1 MLQAEVQGGR
11 LPRLLQAAIDAFSLP
26 DLRSKILFTLALLA
40 IYRFAAHIPMP
51 GINEGALSNL
61 FENNDLLGFLDLF
74 SGGALRRMSIVALG
88 VFPYITA
95 SIVMQLITPVFPKL
109 QEMAREGESGR
120 AKMSRITHWLTV
132 PIALAQGYGQLILL
146 QGSGVFVD
154 SVTGAPTFVVGF
166 FGASLLPTVAALLSI
181 VAGTLFLVWM
191 GELITERGIGNGI
204 SLIIFAGI
212 VAGFPGLLSQGF
224 LDTDNVLGIGFF
236 AIIGVGIIALIVW
249 FNEAHRRIPV
259 QYGRS
264 IFRGGRMYR
273 QSGATYLPLRI
284 NSAGMIPLIFA
295 FSIVILPGTMATYFA
310 TTTGVIGDV
319 ARFFA
324 DLLVPTSP
332 PYWIM
337 VFILVVI
344 FTFFYTLVVFNQQN
358 LAENLQRNGGF
369 VLGIRPGRPTQEY
382 LNRVI
387 VRITMGG
394 ALFLGFIAIVPYL
407 ASLITDVQAISLSST
422 SLLIMVGVGLD
433 TMRQLEAQLMMRNYE
448 GFLR

>member
-51 GINEGALSNL
+51 GIDQQALSNL

-146 QGSGVFVD
+146 QGSGVFAG
-154 SVTGAPTFVVGF
+154 SGFEVGF
-166 FGASLLPTVAALLSI
+166 YGASLLPTVAALLSI
-181 VAGTLFLVWM
+181 VAGTLFLVWL

-204 SLIIFAGI
+204 SLIIFSGI

-224 LDTDNVLGIGFF
+224 GSDNVLGIGFF
-236 AIIGVGIIALIVW
+236 AIIGVGIIALIVM

-310 TTTGVIGDV
+310 TSTGVVGDI

-324 DLLVPTSP
+324 DLLIPTSP

-382 LNRVI
+382 LNKVI

>member
-1 MLQAEVQGGR
+1 
-11 LPRLLQAAIDAFSLP
+11 
-26 DLRSKILFTLALLA
+26 
-40 IYRFAAHIPMP
+40 
-51 GINEGALSNL
+51 
-61 FENNDLLGFLDLF
+61 LLGFLDLF
-74 SGGALRRMSIVALG
+74 SGGALSRMSIVALG

-132 PIALAQGYGQLILL
+132 PIALAQGYGQLMLL
-146 QGSGVFVD
+146 QGSGVFAG
-154 SVTGAPTFVVGF
+154 SGF
-166 FGASLLPTVAALLSI
+166 ELGFSGSSLLPTVAALLSI
-181 VAGTLFLVWM
+181 VAGTLFLVWL

-204 SLIIFAGI
+204 SLIIFSGI

-224 LDTDNVLGIGFF
+224 GSDNVLGIGFF
-236 AIIGVGIIALIVW
+236 AIIGVGIIALIVM

-310 TTTGVIGDV
+310 TTTGVVGDI

-324 DLLVPTSP
+324 DLLIPTSP

-382 LNRVI
+382 LNKVI

>member
-40 IYRFAAHIPMP
+40 IFRFAAHIPMP
-51 GINEGALSNL
+51 GIDQQALSNL

-132 PIALAQGYGQLILL
+132 PIALAQGYGQLMLL
-146 QGSGVFVD
+146 QGSGVFAG
-154 SVTGAPTFVVGF
+154 SGF
-166 FGASLLPTVAALLSI
+166 ELGFSGSSLLPTVAALLSI
-181 VAGTLFLVWM
+181 VAGTLFLVWL

-204 SLIIFAGI
+204 SLIIFSGI

-224 LDTDNVLGIGFF
+224 LDSDNVLGIGFF
-236 AIIGVGIIALIVW
+236 AIIGVGIIALIVM

-310 TTTGVIGDV
+310 TTTGVVGDV

-382 LNRVI
+382 LNKVI

>member
-1 MLQAEVQGGR
+1 MISTETQGGR
-11 LPRLLQAAIDAFSLP
+11 WPRLIQAAVDAFSLP
-26 DLRSKILFTLALLA
+26 DLRYKILFTLGMLA
-40 IYRFAAHIPMP
+40 IYRFVSHIPIP
-51 GINEGALSNL
+51 GINTVQLNEL
-61 FENNDLLGFLDLF
+61 FDNNQLLGFLDLF
-74 SGGALRRMSIVALG
+74 SGGALSRMSIVALG

-95 SIVMQLITPVFPKL
+95 SIVMQLLTPVIPSL
-109 QEMAREGESGR
+109 QQLSREGEAGR
-120 AKMSRITHWLTV
+120 VKINRMVHWLTV
-132 PIALAQGYGQLILL
+132 PIAVAQGFGQLILL
-146 QGSGVFVD
+146 QQSNVL
-154 SVTGAPTFVVGF
+154 TNVGF
-166 FGASLLPTVAALLSI
+166 SGEALLPTMAAIISMT
-181 VAGTLFLVWM
+181 AGTMFLVWL

-212 VAGFPGLLSQGF
+212 VAGFPGLITQGF
-224 LDTDNVLGIGFF
+224 LDRQDVLGIGFF
-236 AIIGVGIIALIVW
+236 VIIGVLIIALIVL

-273 QSGATYLPLRI
+273 QSGGTYIPLRI

-295 FSIVILPGTMATYFA
+295 FSIVILPGTVATYFA
-310 TTTGVIGDV
+310 TSTGVVGDV

-324 DLLVPTSP
+324 DLFNPTSVV
-332 PYWIM
+332 YWIM

-344 FTFFYTLVVFNQQN
+344 FTFFYTLVVFQQQN

-387 VRITMGG
+387 VRITTGG
-394 ALFLGFIAIVPYL
+394 ALFLGFVAIVPYL
-407 ASLITDVQAISLSST
+407 ASLVTDVQAIQLSST

-433 TMRQLEAQLMMRNYE
+433 TLRQLEAQLLMRNYE
-448 GFLR
+448 GFMR

>member
-26 DLRSKILFTLALLA
+26 DLRSKILFTLAILA

-51 GINEGALSNL
+51 GINEGALANL
-61 FENNDLLGFLDLF
+61 FENNELLGFLDLF

-146 QGSGVFVD
+146 QSSGVFLD
-154 SVTGAPTFVVGF
+154 PSGAPTFVVGF

-224 LDTDNVLGIGFF
+224 GTDNVLGIGFF

-332 PYWIM
+332 PYWIL

>member
-1 MLQAEVQGGR
+1 MISTETQGGR
-11 LPRLLQAAIDAFSLP
+11 FPRLLQAAIDAFSIP
-26 DLRSKILFTLALLA
+26 DLRGKILFTLAILA
-40 IYRFAAHIPMP
+40 LYRFIAHISIP
-51 GINEGALSNL
+51 GIDPGRVEDLVR
-61 FENNDLLGFLDLF
+61 NNQLLGFLDLF
-74 SGGALRRMSIVALG
+74 SGGAFGRMSIVALG

-95 SIVMQLITPVFPKL
+95 SIVIQLLTPVVPSL
-109 QEMAREGESGR
+109 QELSREGEAGR
-120 AKMSRITHWLTV
+120 AKMNRIVHWLTV
-132 PIALAQGYGQLILL
+132 PIALAQGYGQLLLL
-146 QGSGVFVD
+146 QQSNILTD
-154 SVTGAPTFVVGF
+154 VGF
-166 FGASLLPTVAALLSI
+166 TGDALLPTMAALLSL
-181 VAGTLFLVWM
+181 VAGTMFLIWL

-212 VAGFPGLLSQGF
+212 VAGFPGLISQGF
-224 LDTDNVLGIGFF
+224 VNRDDLLGVGFF
-236 AIIGVGIIALIVW
+236 ALIGLLIIALVVM

-264 IFRGGRMYR
+264 IFRAGRMYR

-295 FSIVILPGTMATYFA
+295 FSIVILPGTIATYLA
-310 TTTGVIGDV
+310 TNTGWVGD
-319 ARFFA
+319 AANFFA
-324 DLLVPTSP
+324 VLLVPSKP
-332 PYWIM
+332 LYWIM

-387 VRITMGG
+387 IRITMGG

-407 ASLITDVQAISLSST
+407 ASLITDVQAIALSST

>member
-51 GINEGALSNL
+51 GINSEALDNL
-61 FENNDLLGFLDLF
+61 FASNDLLGFLDLF

-132 PIALAQGYGQLILL
+132 PIALAQGYGQLMLL

-154 SVTGAPTFVVGF
+154 ANFQVGF
-166 FGASLLPTVAALLSI
+166 LGSNLLPTIAALLSI

-204 SLIIFAGI
+204 SLIIFSGI

-224 LDTDNVLGIGFF
+224 LDNDNVLGIGFF
-236 AIIGVGIIALIVW
+236 AIIGVGIIALIVM

-295 FSIVILPGTMATYFA
+295 FSIVILPGTMATYFS
-310 TTTGVIGDV
+310 TTTGVVGDI

-324 DLLVPTSP
+324 DVLIPTSP

-394 ALFLGFIAIVPYL
+394 ALFLGFIAVVPYL

>member
-40 IYRFAAHIPMP
+40 IFRFAAHIPMP
-51 GINEGALSNL
+51 GVDQQALSNL

-74 SGGALRRMSIVALG
+74 SGGALSRMSIVALG

-132 PIALAQGYGQLILL
+132 PIALAQGYGQLMLL
-146 QGSGVFVD
+146 QGSGVFAG
-154 SVTGAPTFVVGF
+154 SGFEVGF
-166 FGASLLPTVAALLSI
+166 YGASLLPTVAALLSI
-181 VAGTLFLVWM
+181 VAGTMFLVWL

-204 SLIIFAGI
+204 SLIIFSGI

-224 LDTDNVLGIGFF
+224 GSDNVLGIGFF
-236 AIIGVGIIALIVW
+236 AIIGVGIIALIVM

-310 TTTGVIGDV
+310 TTAGVVGDI

-324 DLLVPTSP
+324 DLLIPTSP

-382 LNRVI
+382 LNKVI

>member
-1 MLQAEVQGGR
+1 MMTAETQGGR
-11 LPRLLQAAIDAFSLP
+11 FPRLLQAAIDAFSLP
-26 DLRSKILFTLALLA
+26 DLRAKILFTLALLA
-40 IYRFAAHIPMP
+40 LYRFASHIPLP
-51 GINEGALSNL
+51 GIDQDQLDVLFDSNQ
-61 FENNDLLGFLDLF
+61 LLGFLDLF
-74 SGGALRRMSIVALG
+74 SGGALSRMSIVALG

-95 SIVMQLITPVFPKL
+95 SIVMQLLTPVIPAL
-109 QEMAREGESGR
+109 QEISREGESGR
-120 AKMSRITHWLTV
+120 AKMNRFVHWLTV
-132 PIALAQGYGQLILL
+132 PIALAQGYGQLVLL
-146 QGSGVFVD
+146 QQSNVVAF
-154 SVTGAPTFVVGF
+154 VGF
-166 FGASLLPTVAALLSI
+166 SGDALLPTLAALISI
-181 VAGTLFLVWM
+181 VAGTLFLVWL
-191 GELITERGIGNGI
+191 GELITEKGIGNGI

-212 VAGFPGLLSQGF
+212 VAGFPGLLAAGF
-224 LDTDNVLGIGFF
+224 LDRDNFLGIGFF
-236 AIIGVGIIALIVW
+236 AIIGVLIIAMIVL

-295 FSIVILPGTMATYFA
+295 FSIVILPGTVATYFA
-310 TTTGVIGDV
+310 TSTGWVGDV

-324 DLLVPTSP
+324 DLLVPTSLL
-332 PYWIM
+332 YWVM
-337 VFILVVI
+337 VFVLVVI

-369 VLGIRPGRPTQEY
+369 VLGIRPGKPTQDY

-387 VRITMGG
+387 VRLTLGG
-394 ALFLGFIAIVPYL
+394 ALFLGFIAIVPWL

-433 TMRQLEAQLMMRNYE
+433 TLRQLEAQLMMRNYE

>member
-51 GINEGALSNL
+51 GIDQQALSNL

-132 PIALAQGYGQLILL
+132 PIALAQGYGQLMLL
-146 QGSGVFVD
+146 QGSGVFAG
-154 SVTGAPTFVVGF
+154 SGFEVGF
-166 FGASLLPTVAALLSI
+166 YGASLLPTVAALLSI
-181 VAGTLFLVWM
+181 VAGTLFLVWL

-204 SLIIFAGI
+204 SLIIFSGI

-224 LDTDNVLGIGFF
+224 GSDNVLGIGFF
-236 AIIGVGIIALIVW
+236 AIIGVGIIALIVM

-264 IFRGGRMYR
+264 IFRGGRMNR

-310 TTTGVIGDV
+310 TTTGVVGDI

-324 DLLVPTSP
+324 DLLIPTSP

-382 LNRVI
+382 LNKVI

>member
-40 IYRFAAHIPMP
+40 IFRFAAHIPMP
-51 GINEGALSNL
+51 GVDQQALSNL

-74 SGGALRRMSIVALG
+74 SGGALSRMSIVALG

-132 PIALAQGYGQLILL
+132 PIALAQGYGQLMLL
-146 QGSGVFVD
+146 QGSGVFAG
-154 SVTGAPTFVVGF
+154 SGFEVGF
-166 FGASLLPTVAALLSI
+166 YGASLLPTVAALLSI
-181 VAGTLFLVWM
+181 VAGTLFLVWL

-204 SLIIFAGI
+204 SLIIFSGI

-224 LDTDNVLGIGFF
+224 GSDNVLGIGFF
-236 AIIGVGIIALIVW
+236 AIIGVGIIALIVM

-310 TTTGVIGDV
+310 TTAGVVGDI

-324 DLLVPTSP
+324 DLLIPTSP

-382 LNRVI
+382 LNKVI

>member
-1 MLQAEVQGGR
+1 MISTEAQGGR
-11 LPRLLQAAIDAFSLP
+11 WPRLIQAAIDAFSLP
-26 DLRSKILFTLALLA
+26 DLRHKILFTLGMLAL
-40 IYRFAAHIPMP
+40 YRFVSHIPIP
-51 GINEGALSNL
+51 GIDTFQLNNL
-61 FENNDLLGFLDLF
+61 FENNQLLGFLDLF
-74 SGGALRRMSIVALG
+74 SGGALSRMSIVALG

-95 SIVMQLITPVFPKL
+95 SIVMQLLTPVIPTL
-109 QEMAREGESGR
+109 QRMSREGEAGR
-120 AKMSRITHWLTV
+120 AKVNRIVHWLTV
-132 PIALAQGYGQLILL
+132 PIALSQGFGQLVLL
-146 QGSGVFVD
+146 QQSNVL
-154 SVTGAPTFVVGF
+154 TNVGF
-166 FGASLLPTVAALLSI
+166 SGDALLPTAAAIISMT
-181 VAGTLFLVWM
+181 AGTMFLVWL

-212 VAGFPGLLSQGF
+212 VAGFPGLITQGF
-224 LDTDNVLGIGFF
+224 LDRQDLLGIGFF
-236 AIIGVGIIALIVW
+236 VMIGVLIIALIVL

-273 QSGATYLPLRI
+273 QSGGTYIPLRI

-295 FSIVILPGTMATYFA
+295 FSIVILPGTVATYFA
-310 TTTGVIGDV
+310 TNAGVLGDV

-324 DLLVPTSP
+324 DLFNPASAI
-332 PYWIM
+332 YWVL

-344 FTFFYTLVVFNQQN
+344 FTFFYTLVVFQQQN

-369 VLGIRPGRPTQEY
+369 VLGIRPGRPTQDY

-387 VRITMGG
+387 VRITTGG
-394 ALFLGFIAIVPYL
+394 ALFLGFVAIVPYL
-407 ASLITDVQAISLSST
+407 ASLITNVQAIQLSST

-433 TMRQLEAQLMMRNYE
+433 TLRQLEAQLLMRNYE

>member
-51 GINEGALSNL
+51 GIDQQALSNL

-132 PIALAQGYGQLILL
+132 PIALAQGYGQLMLL
-146 QGSGVFVD
+146 QGSGVFAG
-154 SVTGAPTFVVGF
+154 SGFEVGF
-166 FGASLLPTVAALLSI
+166 YGASLLPTVAALLSI
-181 VAGTLFLVWM
+181 VAGTLFLVWL

-204 SLIIFAGI
+204 SLIIFSGI

-224 LDTDNVLGIGFF
+224 GSDNVLGIGFF
-236 AIIGVGIIALIVW
+236 AIIGVGIIALIVM

-310 TTTGVIGDV
+310 TTTGVVGDI

-324 DLLVPTSP
+324 DLLIPTSP

-382 LNRVI
+382 LNKVI

>member
-1 MLQAEVQGGR
+1 MLQAEAQGGR

-51 GINEGALSNL
+51 GIDQQALSNL

-74 SGGALRRMSIVALG
+74 SGGALSRMSIVALG

-132 PIALAQGYGQLILL
+132 PIALAQGYGQLMLL
-146 QGSGVFVD
+146 QGSGVFAG
-154 SVTGAPTFVVGF
+154 SGF
-166 FGASLLPTVAALLSI
+166 ELGFSGSSLLPTVAALLSI
-181 VAGTLFLVWM
+181 VAGTLFLVWL

-204 SLIIFAGI
+204 SLIIFSGI

-224 LDTDNVLGIGFF
+224 GSDNVLGIGFF
-236 AIIGVGIIALIVW
+236 AIIGVGIIALIVM

-310 TTTGVIGDV
+310 TSTGVVGDI
-319 ARFFA
+319 ARIFA

-382 LNRVI
+382 LNKVI

-394 ALFLGFIAIVPYL
+394 ALFLGFVAIVPYL

>member
-51 GINEGALSNL
+51 GIDQQALSNL

-146 QGSGVFVD
+146 QGSGVFAG
-154 SVTGAPTFVVGF
+154 SGFEVGF
-166 FGASLLPTVAALLSI
+166 YGASLLPTVAALLSI
-181 VAGTLFLVWM
+181 VAGTLFLVWL

-204 SLIIFAGI
+204 SLIIFSGI

-224 LDTDNVLGIGFF
+224 GSDNVLGIGFF
-236 AIIGVGIIALIVW
+236 AIIGVGIIALIVM

-310 TTTGVIGDV
+310 TTTGVVGDI

-324 DLLVPTSP
+324 DLLIPTSP

-382 LNRVI
+382 LNKVI